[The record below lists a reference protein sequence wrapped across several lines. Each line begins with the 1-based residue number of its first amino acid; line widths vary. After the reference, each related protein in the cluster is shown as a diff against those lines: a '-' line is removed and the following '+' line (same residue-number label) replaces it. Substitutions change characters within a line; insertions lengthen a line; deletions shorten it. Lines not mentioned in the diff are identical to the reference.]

1 MQLGLA
7 SVWHRKSKRK
17 LSALHHSIHKFNA
30 NNTVVGVRGVDG
42 SFKQDWPQ
50 LTDKAGATETWRLS
64 LKAAFGTSGATCTT
78 SPDHMKKKA
87 KREVTTVINTPLF
100 LRVRW
105 KCSLLR
111 NLLKKALRESQGHW
125 KSNAGRPFNTAT
137 APGWPNNV
145 FISTVF
151 EDCSSQRCLQWWET
165 WYLNYQRG
173 IKYIMVYSYNGIP
186 KGD

>member
-7 SVWHRKSKRK
+7 SVWHRKARGNFLPFITPSINSMQIRQWWGWGEWMEVLNKIGHSWQIRLGRQKHGDLVSK
-17 LSALHHSIHKFNA
+17 
-30 NNTVVGVRGVDG
+30 
-42 SFKQDWPQ
+42 Q
-50 LTDKAGATETWRLS
+50 L
-64 LKAAFGTSGATCTT
+64 SGALVPPAPPALITW
-78 SPDHMKKKA
+78 KKKA
-87 KREVTTVINTPLF
+87 KREATTVINTPLF
-100 LRVRW
+100 SRVRW

-111 NLLKKALRESQGHW
+111 NLLKRALRESQGHW
-125 KSNAGRPFNTAT
+125 KSNAGRLFNTAT

-173 IKYIMVYSYNGIP
+173 IKYIMVYSYSGIP